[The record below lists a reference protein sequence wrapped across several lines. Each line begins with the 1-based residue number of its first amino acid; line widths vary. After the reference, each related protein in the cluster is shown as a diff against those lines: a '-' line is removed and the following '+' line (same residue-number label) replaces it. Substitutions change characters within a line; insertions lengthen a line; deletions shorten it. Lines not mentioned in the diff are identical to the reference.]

1 MRDAESALDQL
12 ISFRGKDI
20 KEEDVLSIFG
30 LVSADIIEK
39 LSVAIINNNVPV
51 IISVISDMD
60 NLGKDLQR
68 IVIDLL
74 DLFRNL
80 LIVSYGEDNGVGTD
94 ISELKLEFLKE
105 QLNSID
111 TSKILRVIDALIETD
126 ERMRYALSKKTLIEI
141 GLIRCAYA
149 ADTITINE
157 LMREIDHLKKKEF
170 EIENESESN
179 SSNQIN
185 SSEINSHNTNIE
197 NSHRIKIARLIGNWP
212 KITDDAANADSLS
225 KTYLHDT
232 KPLSIEN
239 DKLIIGF
246 DPEFS
251 SEHERFKDHR
261 LQIALSR
268 SIHKQT
274 GVKLKLSFKPL
285 EESEAKKLPTDHPV
299 AQNIPTNMSNK
310 LDQIEYDH
318 PVIKEVVEVFNARI
332 IDIRT

>member
-1 MRDAESALDQL
+1 MDVKRGINISDTALSAIARGAEGGMRDAESALDQL

-20 KEEDVLSIFG
+20 KEEDVLSVFG

-157 LMREIDHLKKKEF
+157 LMHEIDHLKKK
-170 EIENESESN
+170 N
-179 SSNQIN
+179 
-185 SSEINSHNTNIE
+185 
-197 NSHRIKIARLIGNWP
+197 
-212 KITDDAANADSLS
+212 
-225 KTYLHDT
+225 
-232 KPLSIEN
+232 
-239 DKLIIGF
+239 
-246 DPEFS
+246 
-251 SEHERFKDHR
+251 
-261 LQIALSR
+261 
-268 SIHKQT
+268 
-274 GVKLKLSFKPL
+274 LK
-285 EESEAKKLPTDHPV
+285 
-299 AQNIPTNMSNK
+299 
-310 LDQIEYDH
+310 
-318 PVIKEVVEVFNARI
+318 
-332 IDIRT
+332 